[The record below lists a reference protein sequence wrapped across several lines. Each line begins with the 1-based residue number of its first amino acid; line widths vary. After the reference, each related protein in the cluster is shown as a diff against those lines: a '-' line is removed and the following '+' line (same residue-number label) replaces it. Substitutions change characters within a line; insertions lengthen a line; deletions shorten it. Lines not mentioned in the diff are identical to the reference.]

1 MHMLIHRRIHI
12 QIHIHIH
19 IQIQIQIHIQIRMHI
34 HIHIHIHIYIYILP
48 KVLRLRAIAFEVV
61 GIFGFRVLKCGRAC
75 RFQCLGFRE

>member
-19 IQIQIQIHIQIRMHI
+19 TDTDTDTYTNTYAHTHTYT
-34 HIHIHIHIYIYILP
+34 YIYILP